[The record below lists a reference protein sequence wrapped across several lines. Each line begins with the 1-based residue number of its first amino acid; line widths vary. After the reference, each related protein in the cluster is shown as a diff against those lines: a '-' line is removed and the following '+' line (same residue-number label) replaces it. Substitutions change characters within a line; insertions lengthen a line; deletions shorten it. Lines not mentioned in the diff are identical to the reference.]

1 MKEMIIKIA
10 PFVLKQ
16 TVYITDKDTDFVSEE
31 KVPQKELASYIS
43 LHENEV
49 QCVHLFGKEEFV
61 RKIQE
66 ECLSKYSVCK
76 CDFKINK

>member
-1 MKEMIIKIA
+1 MKEMILKMA

-16 TVYITDKDTDFVSEE
+16 TVYIIDRETNEVIED

-43 LHENEV
+43 LHENELD
-49 QCVHLFGKEEFV
+49 CVHLFGNEEFL
-61 RKIQE
+61 RKVQE
-66 ECLSKYSVCK
+66 ECSCKYNVCK

>member
-1 MKEMIIKIA
+1 MKEMIIKLA

-16 TVYITDKDTDFVSEE
+16 TVYIIDKETKEVKED
-31 KVPQKELASYIS
+31 KIPQKELSKYIS
-43 LHENEV
+43 LHENDIDH
-49 QCVHLFGKEEFV
+49 VHLFGNEDFI

-66 ECLSKYSVCK
+66 ECISKYKVCK